1 MAFMRRSLR
10 LTTADVERVNA
21 LRLRSGVNV
30 SFSDVFV
37 AALVHYRAQHPLADA
52 VMEPLNAQLMRD
64 TVENGDDAKVTSFSL
79 LHHEAD
85 TRDDLART
93 SRLTRRLS
101 KNALVR
107 LAVLVFSFASNEVV
121 RSTCLTLPPRP
132 RPGPRPRSFEKV
144 V

>member
-10 LTTADVERVNA
+10 LTSADVERVNA

-37 AALVHYRAQHPLADA
+37 AALVHYRAQHPLEDA

-79 LHHEAD
+79 LDHEAVIHHEDVDLRLRTEPVAGHHPVGRLQ
-85 TRDDLART
+85 TRDQR
-93 SRLTRRLS
+93 
-101 KNALVR
+101 
-107 LAVLVFSFASNEVV
+107 VLVEREPA
-121 RSTCLTLPPRP
+121 RP
-132 RPGPRPRSFEKV
+132 RPAIVGRT
-144 V
+144 